1 MNYFENIEG
10 LIEQTDENIENIE
23 KRTEKVANDDT
34 DYKNLSERDI
44 LEKIAEEIKNL
55 KTLGTLASLSEDIS
69 DAMNLVI
76 TNITTLEKLIKDE
89 QLKAKIQVMK
99 FEVTKQFGIDLTSS
113 KIR

>member
-23 KRTEKVANDDT
+23 KRTEKAANDNT

-44 LEKIAEEIKNL
+44 LEKITEEIKNL
-55 KTLGTLASLSEDIS
+55 KTLGMLASLGEDIS

-76 TNITTLEKLIKDE
+76 ANITTLEKLIKDE

-99 FEVTKQFGIDLTSS
+99 SEVTKQFGIDLTGS